1 VLNKKNCLKKKK
13 DFEQVIKK
21 GKKIEK
27 AFLVLK
33 FFENSLKET
42 TRVGF
47 VVSQKISK
55 KASLRN
61 QIKRRLREI
70 VKNNLITL
78 KPGYDLIFF
87 TKRGIK
93 EKDFLEMEKVVKQIL
108 EQADLKKDIE

>member
-33 FFENSLKET
+33 FFENSLEEV

-70 VKNNLITL
+70 IKNNLININYFFQL
-78 KPGYDLIFF
+78 INVNKPIWSCSLANHIF
-87 TKRGIK
+87 
-93 EKDFLEMEKVVKQIL
+93 LL
-108 EQADLKKDIE
+108 

>member
-33 FFENSLKET
+33 FFENSLEGT
-42 TRVGF
+42 TRIGF

-70 VKNNLITL
+70 IKNNLITL

-87 TKRGIK
+87 TKRRIK
-93 EKDFLEMEKVVKQIL
+93 EKDFSEMEKVVKQIL
-108 EQADLKKDIE
+108 EQAGLKKDIE

>member
-1 VLNKKNCLKKKK
+1 MLNKKNCLKKKK

-33 FFENSLKET
+33 FFENSLEEV

-70 VKNNLITL
+70 IKNNLINL

-87 TKRGIK
+87 TKRSIK

-108 EQADLKKDIE
+108 EQAGLKKDIE